1 MHRYTLRGILY
12 HVWHLIHGELS
23 DTANIFCLQIKNW
36 KLKLGVTVLED
47 SVKKFVRALGF
58 VQCIL
63 RYIFKL

>member
-1 MHRYTLRGILY
+1 MHRYTLSGILY
-12 HVWHLIHGELS
+12 HVWQLIHGELS
-23 DTANIFCLQIKNW
+23 DTSNIFCLQIKNW